1 MVIDRRHVIGAFA
14 ALFELTAAAARAQ
27 PPQTASSRRPPVFKH
42 DLPNITL
49 DNWEVT
55 VSHVDYPP
63 GHVGQPHQHRG
74 IVFAYVLEGAVVSQ
88 ILGEGA
94 PREERTYSA
103 GEMFYEPIGSTHQV
117 SKNTSDTSPARLL
130 VFNVAERVRP

>member
-1 MVIDRRHVIGAFA
+1 MVIARRHAIGALA
-14 ALFELTAAAARAQ
+14 ALFELAATAARAQ
-27 PPQTASSRRPPVFKH
+27 TPQAASSRPVFKQ

-63 GHVGQPHQHRG
+63 GYVGKSHQHRG
-74 IVFAYVLEGAVVSQ
+74 ILFAYVLEGTVVSQ
-88 ILGEGA
+88 ILGEGV
-94 PREERTYSA
+94 PREERTYRA

-117 SKNTSDTSPARLL
+117 AKNTSDTSPARLL
-130 VFNVAERVRP
+130 VFNLTEKVRP